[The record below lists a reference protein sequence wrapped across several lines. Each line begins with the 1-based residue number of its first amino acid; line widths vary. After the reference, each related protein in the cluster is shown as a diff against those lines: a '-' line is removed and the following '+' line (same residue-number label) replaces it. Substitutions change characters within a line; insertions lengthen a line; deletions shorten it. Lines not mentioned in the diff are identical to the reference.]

1 MPLKIFT
8 LMAVALACA
17 LAASPAQ
24 ASKVIVVG
32 HGHTVVRDD
41 PVVPPPSDLEPPAG
55 GPVTTSAKKP
65 PPRGYR
71 AVLRSLLLA
80 KRTRKIGSAKYSGY
94 VRDYKKARSVRKR
107 LRGARGAQLGY
118 VIASIEGI
126 AVRKRL
132 TSSRLGSVFLTL
144 KRNTQYW
151 PRMRFPAAKDQ
162 LTFRGSEILFQYYPG
177 HGLQIQQLST
187 FKKANLMHGA
197 CTGAVD
203 APCNRA
209 GLQRLLDE
217 EAKLAVRRSSKF
229 IAWEYLFHFGG
240 GSPPWISGMADATAI
255 QAYGRAAKLLD
266 RPQYLKTA
274 RSALGAFDTHAPLGV
289 RTTGFRGGTH
299 YVQYSFAPRLY
310 IFNAFT
316 QSLIGL
322 YDYWKS
328 TGDTR
333 AKAQFDR
340 AEPELERE
348 IPFSDVGDW
357 SMYNYRGHESD
368 SSYHELLREVLQSMC
383 SRKLGDVYCTYAKR
397 YKADQT
403 EPAELTLLG
412 PDTASTGQNAFVSF
426 QLSKRSAVEITIVK
440 DGKTAFHKV
449 ATFSRGRRGFTW
461 KPKSGGSYDVRLGA
475 KELRT
480 GRGLR
485 TRDSGTIDVG

>member
-1 MPLKIFT
+1 MPLKGRI
-8 LMAVALACA
+8 LLAAALASAFA
-17 LAASPAQ
+17 LTAAPAQ
-24 ASKVIVVG
+24 GARVIVVG
-32 HGHTVVRDD
+32 KHGTVVRND
-41 PVVPPPSDLEPPAG
+41 PVVPAPSQLEPVGVSVA
-55 GPVTTSAKKP
+55 VKKP
-65 PPRGYR
+65 PPRGYT

-80 KRTRKIGSAKYSGY
+80 KRTRKISATTYRRY
-94 VRDYKKARSVRKR
+94 VGDYRKARSVRSR
-107 LRGARGAQLGY
+107 LRGARRVQLSY
-118 VIASIEGI
+118 VIGSIEGI

-144 KRNTQYW
+144 ERNTQYW

-162 LTFRGSEILFQYYPG
+162 LTFRGSQILFQYYPG

-203 APCNRA
+203 APCDKA
-209 GLQRLLDE
+209 GLQSLLDQ
-217 EAKLAVRRSSKF
+217 EATLAVRRSPKF
-229 IAWEYLFHFGG
+229 IAWEYLFYFDG

-255 QAYGRAAKLLD
+255 QAYGRAAKLLN

-274 RSALGAFDTHAPLGV
+274 RAALGAFDTYAPLGV
-289 RTTGFRGGTH
+289 RTTGFRGGTA
-299 YVQYSFAPRLY
+299 YLQYSFAPRTY

-322 YDYWKS
+322 YDYWKL

-333 AKAQFDR
+333 AHAQFLR

-357 SMYNYRGHESD
+357 SLYNYRGPESD

-383 SRKLGDVYCTYAKR
+383 SRKLGDVYCTYAAR
-397 YKADQT
+397 YSDDQSK
-403 EPAELTLLG
+403 PAELDLLG
-412 PDTASTGQNAFVSF
+412 PDTASVGQDAFVSF
-426 QLSKRSAVEITIVK
+426 QLSKLSAVEISISK
-440 DGKTAFHKV
+440 DGKSAFHKV
-449 ATFSRGRRGFTW
+449 ATFRRGRRGFTW
-461 KPKSGGSYDVRLGA
+461 KPKSPGTYDVRLGA

-480 GRGLR
+480 GKGLR
-485 TRDSGTIDVG
+485 TRASGTIDVE